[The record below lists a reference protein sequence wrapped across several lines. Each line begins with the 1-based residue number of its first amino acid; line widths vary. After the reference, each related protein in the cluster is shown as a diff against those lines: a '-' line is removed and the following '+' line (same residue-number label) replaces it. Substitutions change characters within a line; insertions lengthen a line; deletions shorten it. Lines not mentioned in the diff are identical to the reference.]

1 MSNDE
6 ALRALQR
13 QMAKLTA
20 GLNRVAGDTP
30 VILFK
35 DYALQYMTAKLA
47 RPTLRASTKISFEN
61 QVRKHLIP
69 RFGMLPLDKITNA
82 IWLQWVEDEKG
93 LTKFFNARKSL
104 VEILTAAAEQG
115 HLEKVPELDNPDE
128 YENVGRALED
138 REVLAFLWKCRRP
151 FRFIFYV
158 FWRTGCRPRE
168 VLRWEHSFLRKEE
181 PGKPTWVDIP
191 ARISKTNRSRSI
203 PLAKHVGRIVRQR
216 QVRGNNSIYTFPA
229 RQDNRRPQL
238 SYQSAK
244 ETARKRAKVA
254 DMTAYDFR
262 RTFVTYHAARGVPLL
277 YLAKILDT
285 SVGMLEK
292 IYAKNQA
299 ETLEGIVYE

>member
-1 MSNDE
+1 MADDE
-6 ALRALQR
+6 ALKALQR

-20 GLNRVAGDTP
+20 DLNRIAGETP
-30 VILFK
+30 EVLFK
-35 DYALQYMTAKLA
+35 DFALTYLDYKLA
-47 RPTLRASTKISFEN
+47 RPTLRISTKVSFEN

-69 RFGMLPLDKITNA
+69 AFGALPLAKISNT
-82 IWLQWVEDEKG
+82 IWLEWVKDEKG
-93 LTKFFNARKSL
+93 LTKFFNARKAL
-104 VEILTAAAEQG
+104 VEILTAARKQG
-115 HLEKVPELDNPDE
+115 QLEKVPELDNPDE
-128 YENVGRALED
+128 YENVGRVLED
-138 REVLAFLWKCRRP
+138 REVLAFLWRCRRP
-151 FRFIFYV
+151 FRFIFYC
-158 FWRTGCRPRE
+158 FWRSGCRPRE
-168 VLRWEHSFLRKEE
+168 VLRWEHSMLRKEE
-181 PGKPTWVDIP
+181 PGKPTWIDIP
-191 ARISKTNRSRSI
+191 ARITKTDRARSI
-203 PLAKHVGRIVRQR
+203 PVARLVGRIIRQR

-299 ETLEGIVYE
+299 ETLEGIVG